1 MTAVAPGGP
10 PEGGTPDSSDRG
22 SGDGSGGSPRRPG
35 KPVVRG
41 GFLEAYKPEQGIYTR
56 RSTFVGLALLI
67 VWGVYFLNDQLV
79 GYQGSEAWRLLVTPG
94 IAIAVGVILGAFAWR
109 VAFVSRKSSDFMI
122 ATEGEM
128 KKVSWS
134 SRREVIGS
142 TKVVIVFTALLAIL
156 LFTVDLSFQSLF
168 SWLGVLK
175 S

>member
-10 PEGGTPDSSDRG
+10 PADPPPDPAGRG
-22 SGDGSGGSPRRPG
+22 PDDGSGGDPRRAG
-35 KPVVRG
+35 KPESPG
-41 GFLEAYKPEQGIYTR
+41 GFLTAYKPEQGIYTR

-67 VWGVYFLNDQLV
+67 VWGAYFLNDQLS

-94 IAIAVGVILGAFAWR
+94 IAIAAAVMMGALAWR
-109 VAFVSRKSSDFMI
+109 LAFVSRKSSDFMI

-134 SRREVIGS
+134 TRREVIGS

-156 LFTVDLSFQSLF
+156 LFSVDVAFQSLF